1 VARVRSLRSIRPGI
15 ITVERSSSI
24 GPALLFAPLV
34 VATMAL
40 PWVMGRSSSLLGAL
54 VTTLAGVVW
63 VGGAALLTIRRG
75 RVDVVIPPEAELV
88 LAEPHEGDDATYRV
102 LIEGRGSLEPLLEHR
117 DPAQA
122 LLDLRRLRD
131 ELGLPVR
138 AGWGL
143 SESAIACS
151 EQSPPA
157 TLRSLE
163 VRGPRWQAQG
173 RTALAACLGSLF
185 ILGVTVF
192 TFSKVASQATALSRL
207 LPIVFASLIALAGLT
222 LLLLRL
228 RVRLTPQGIRFD
240 TSILTLSLFPG
251 ELAGREILRAD
262 AVGAR
267 GDRPQHVLLQTSR
280 GPRSLP
286 LCGPAARAVTAAIVA
301 APSRPK
307 DSGVSWTPAAR
318 DRARPLEENPC

>member
-15 ITVERSSSI
+15 ITVERDSSI

-40 PWVMGRSSSLLGAL
+40 PWLLGAGL
-54 VTTLAGVVW
+54 LGGAVTTLTSVVW
-63 VGGAALLTIRRG
+63 VGGAALLATRKARI
-75 RVDVVIPPEAELV
+75 DVVVPPEAELV
-88 LAEPHEGDDATYRV
+88 LAEPREGDDATYRV
-102 LIEGRGSLEPLLEHR
+102 LIQGRGSLEPLFEYR
-117 DPAQA
+117 DPAHALSDVRRVQA
-122 LLDLRRLRD
+122 

-138 AGWGL
+138 PGWGL
-143 SESAIACS
+143 SESALSCYERTA
-151 EQSPPA
+151 PA

-192 TFSKVASQATALSRL
+192 TFSKVVTQATALSRF
-207 LPIVFASLIALAGLT
+207 LPIVFATLIALAGLV
-222 LLLLRL
+222 LLSLRL
-228 RVRLTPQGIRFD
+228 RVRITPEGIRFD
-240 TSILTLSLFPG
+240 TSLLTLNLFPG
-251 ELAGREILRAD
+251 ELSEREILRAD
-262 AVGAR
+262 AVGTRA
-267 GDRPQHVLLQTSR
+267 DRPQHVLVQTSR

-301 APSRPK
+301 EPTRPK

-318 DRARPLEENPC
+318 DRTRPLEENPC